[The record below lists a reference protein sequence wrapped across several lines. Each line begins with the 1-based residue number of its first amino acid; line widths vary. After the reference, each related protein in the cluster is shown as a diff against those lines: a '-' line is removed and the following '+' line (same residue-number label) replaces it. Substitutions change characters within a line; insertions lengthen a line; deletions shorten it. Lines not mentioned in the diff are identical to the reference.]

1 MFLSSCVVFTVNG
14 FEFWLSFGYD
24 TVYIQFYTH
33 TCIHVCVCLLINVSV
48 VNLLGPE
55 FNLDCW
61 LKEKFNLGLDFPNVG
76 EVHMYI

>member
-1 MFLSSCVVFTVNG
+1 MC
-14 FEFWLSFGYD
+14 
-24 TVYIQFYTH
+24 
-33 TCIHVCVCLLINVSV
+33 VCVCLLINVSV